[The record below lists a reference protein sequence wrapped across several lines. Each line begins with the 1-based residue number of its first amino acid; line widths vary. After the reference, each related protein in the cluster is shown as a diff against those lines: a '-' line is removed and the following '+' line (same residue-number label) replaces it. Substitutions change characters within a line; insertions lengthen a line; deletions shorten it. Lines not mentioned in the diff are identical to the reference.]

1 MAGHRSKRRHLWSLE
16 PSTSADLLEVVNSTV
31 TLLAKPPDKVYMQ
44 GFYARSG
51 GVQLILAAAEGVIA
65 TTMFDPTSSM
75 GLELCNRSIRLL
87 SIYVAPQLFSSNYDT
102 TKTPLN

>member
-1 MAGHRSKRRHLWSLE
+1 MFTSAE
-16 PSTSADLLEVVNSTV
+16 PFTSADLEVVKDIV
-31 TLLAKPPDKVYMQ
+31 TLLANRPGRVWMQ
-44 GFYARSG
+44 VLYSHRS

>member
-51 GVQLILAAAEGVIA
+51 GVQLILATAGGVIA
-65 TTMFDPTSSM
+65 TTVFDSTSSP
-75 GLELCNRSIRLL
+75 GLELL
-87 SIYVAPQLFSSNYDT
+87 
-102 TKTPLN
+102 